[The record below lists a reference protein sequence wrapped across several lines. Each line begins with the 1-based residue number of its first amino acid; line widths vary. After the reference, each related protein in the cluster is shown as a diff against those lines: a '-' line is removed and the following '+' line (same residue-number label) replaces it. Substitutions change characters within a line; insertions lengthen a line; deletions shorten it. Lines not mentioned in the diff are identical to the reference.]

1 LRPFPLPFTAER
13 DLLQI
18 EAKNV
23 TSSLAFQLSQPMS
36 PGLGDDRLSHSN
48 AESFARHSTQA
59 CTKSPAPGKTITFPN
74 YSTPCLVWFQIGPL
88 GSGRRAGAA
97 RPPPARF
104 AGQLRR
110 VPPVRRA
117 RHSQLSR
124 PCPAVSAAAA
134 GPVFRWGQAEPPTR
148 ARPARSRTQ
157 VRVRTHLPR
166 ADPRTTRARS
176 ARGRS
181 VHETRGTRPRWSP
194 PLPRREASV
203 TDGRLVNAWERSG
216 EAEAGR
222 APVS

>member
-1 LRPFPLPFTAER
+1 MPPTIQRLAIAE
-13 DLLQI
+13 QVAPPKP
-18 EAKNV
+18 EACG
-23 TSSLAFQLSQPMS
+23 S
-36 PGLGDDRLSHSN
+36 
-48 AESFARHSTQA
+48 
-59 CTKSPAPGKTITFPN
+59 
-74 YSTPCLVWFQIGPL
+74 LVWFQIGPL
-88 GSGRRAGAA
+88 GSGRRAA

-148 ARPARSRTQ
+148 ARPARRRTQ

-222 APVS
+222 APAS